1 MPSKTILPTILFI
14 TLFSIALPEAYAQ
27 RNTYKGRLFL
37 LESRPRSNEISLS
50 INPGGRHSKYRSYD
64 GKFNNILSSQT
75 AAWGAAD
82 IILFREMPAV
92 YGPSDPRNAMNG
104 VNRPS
109 ARKISNVLIDEPVTI
124 FTTRELSTLVYQW
137 GQFLDHELTLTPT
150 DTIESVPIKLP
161 EDEVI
166 FTEDIPF
173 TRSEFRKG
181 FGFQNSARQQIN
193 LNTSWI
199 DGSVVYGSDAKRA
212 RWLRTLNRGKMKT
225 SSGNLLPYNTING
238 EMTGAI
244 DPTAPSMKNDNNG
257 TTKTFV
263 AGDVRAAENP
273 VLISLHTLFVREHN
287 RICDRLLREG
297 QRDDEQIYQ
306 MARKEVGGLIQAITY
321 QEFLPALGIALRP
334 FSGYRADIR
343 PDITNTFATAA
354 YRLGHTMVSDDVL
367 LIDKDCNEV
376 GPGEMDLVSVFWNP
390 QLVADYGIDVFLKG
404 SASHEQYQTD
414 TKINDV
420 LRNFLFG
427 NPNDP
432 VRFGIDLGSLNIQRG
447 RDHGLPDYNS
457 ARRFYTGRP
466 AFRFSD
472 ITSTD
477 TVATALK
484 NLYGSVNNIDLWI
497 GILSEDHL
505 PGKSVG
511 NTLHAMLKAQFEK
524 LRDGDYYFYLYDPNL
539 PVTVRT
545 QIKNTKL
552 SDVIKRN
559 TGLKSIAGN
568 VFHTEECEEEV
579 AARGTQAIT
588 KINSTEPIKTIGIKI
603 FPNPASDILN
613 VELGNTGESSV
624 IKIFSANGEL
634 VKTFVTGVNK
644 NNLQINISGLARGVY
659 AIHIITSKQMKSFTF
674 IKL

>member
-1 MPSKTILPTILFI
+1 MSRKTILPTTLLIIFI
-14 TLFSIALPEAYAQ
+14 SLTITGALAQ
-27 RNTYKGRLFL
+27 RNASKGRLFMF
-37 LESRPRSNEISLS
+37 EPRPRFNTIPLS
-50 INPGGRHSKYRSYD
+50 INPAGRHNKYRSYD
-64 GKFNNILSSQT
+64 GKNNNVLNSQT
-75 AAWGAAD
+75 LTWGAAD
-82 IILFREMPAV
+82 ILLFREMPAV

-104 VNRPS
+104 INRPS

-137 GQFLDHELTLTPT
+137 GQFLDHEMTLTPT
-150 DTIESVPIKLP
+150 NTIESVPILLP
-161 EDEVI
+161 ADEIV
-166 FTEDIPF
+166 FTENIPF
-173 TRSEFRKG
+173 TRSEFRKTS
-181 FGFQNSARQQIN
+181 GFQNSVRQQIN

-212 RWLRTLNRGKMKT
+212 RWLRTLSRGKMKT
-225 SSGNLLPYNTING
+225 SAGNLLPYNTING
-238 EMTGAI
+238 ELTGAI
-244 DPTAPSMKNDNNG
+244 DPTAPSMKNDNGG

-263 AGDVRAAENP
+263 AGDVRASENP
-273 VLISLHTLFVREHN
+273 VLTSIHTLFVREHN

-306 MARKEVGGLIQAITY
+306 MARKEAGALIQAITY
-321 QEFLPALGIALRP
+321 QEFLPALGITLRP

-343 PDITNTFATAA
+343 PDIANTFATAA

-367 LIDKDCNEV
+367 LIDKACNEV
-376 GPGEMDLVSVFWNP
+376 GPGEMDLISVFWNP

-404 SASHEQYQTD
+404 SASHDQYQTD

-457 ARRFYTGRP
+457 ARRFYTGR
-466 AFRFSD
+466 AALRFSD
-472 ITSTD
+472 ITSND

-505 PGKSVG
+505 RGKSVG
-511 NTLHAMLKAQFEK
+511 NTLHEMLKAQFEK
-524 LRDGDYYFYLYDPNL
+524 LRNGDYYFYLYDPNL
-539 PVTVRT
+539 PANIRT
-545 QIKNTKL
+545 QIKNTKF

-559 TGLKSIAGN
+559 TSLTNI
-568 VFHTEECEEEV
+568 FHTEECAEEV
-579 AARGTQAIT
+579 AARGTQVIN
-588 KINSTEPIKTIGIKI
+588 KINSTETIKTGGIKI
-603 FPNPASDILN
+603 FPNPASNVLN
-613 VELGNTGESSV
+613 VELGNADESSV
-624 IKIFSANGEL
+624 VKIFSANGEL
-634 VKTFVTGVNK
+634 VKTLISGVNS
-644 NNLQINISGLARGVY
+644 NLQINISGLPKGFY
-659 AIHIITSKQMKSFTF
+659 AINITTGKEIKSFTF
-674 IKL
+674 LKL

>member
-1 MPSKTILPTILFI
+1 MLLII
-14 TLFSIALPEAYAQ
+14 LFSIALPESYAQ

-37 LESRPRSNEISLS
+37 LESRPRSIEISLS

-64 GKFNNILSSQT
+64 GKFNNVLSSQT
-75 AAWGAAD
+75 ANWGAAD
-82 IILFREMPAV
+82 IILFREMPAA
-92 YGPSDPRNAMNG
+92 YGPTDPRNAMNG

-109 ARKISNVLIDEPVTI
+109 ARKISNVLIDEPVTV
-124 FTTRELSTLVYQW
+124 FNTRELSTLVYQW
-137 GQFLDHELTLTPT
+137 GQFLDHEMTLTPT

-161 EDEVI
+161 VDEIV

-173 TRSEFRKG
+173 TRSEFRKIA
-181 FGFQNSARQQIN
+181 GFQNSVRQQIN

-199 DGSVVYGSDAKRA
+199 DGSVVYGSDTKRA
-212 RWLRTLNRGKMKT
+212 RWLRTLSRGKMKT
-225 SSGNLLPYNTING
+225 SSGDLLPYNTING

-244 DPTAPSMKNDNNG
+244 DPTAPSMKNDNGG

-273 VLISLHTLFVREHN
+273 VLTSIHTLFVREHN

-306 MARKEVGGLIQAITY
+306 TARKEVGALIQAITY
-321 QEFLPALGIALRP
+321 QEFLPALGITLRA

-367 LIDKDCNEV
+367 LIDKDCNET
-376 GPGEMDLVSVFWNP
+376 GPGEMDLISVFWNP

-404 SASHEQYQTD
+404 SASHDQYQTD

-466 AFRFSD
+466 ALRFPD
-472 ITSTD
+472 ITSND
-477 TVATALK
+477 TVATALRT
-484 NLYGSVNNIDLWI
+484 LYGNVNNIDLWI

-539 PVTVRT
+539 PANVKT
-545 QIKNTKL
+545 QVKNTKF
-552 SDVIKRN
+552 SDIIKRN
-559 TGLKSIAGN
+559 TGLKNITAN
-568 VFHTEECEEEV
+568 VFHTEECVEEV

-588 KINSTEPIKTIGIKI
+588 KLSSTEPVNTIGTKI

-613 VELGNTGESSV
+613 VELGNTDESSV
-624 IKIFSANGEL
+624 IKIFSASGEL
-634 VKTFVTGVNK
+634 VKTLVTGVNK
-644 NNLQINISGLARGVY
+644 NNLQINVSGLAKGLY
-659 AIHIITSKQMKSFTF
+659 AINIVNGKEMKSFTF